1 MRKALALLMAV
12 LLLGSLATA
21 VFANNSPTNN
31 PSPTGT
37 PEIIVEIYYHYD
49 PQNPEYG
56 GTVVLHEGDEYII
69 TPKEKDG
76 YEYTHY
82 EFEGEY
88 EVVSKDGSTWVI
100 RPLTDLVIHVFYKG
114 GNEIPSDSSGSST
127 PTKPTGHDPNP
138 DSPPTGDN
146 TAMIL
151 VIMLVGLCGVVLAIR
166 KIIRNH

>member
-1 MRKALALLMAV
+1 MRKVFALLMAV
-12 LLLGSLATA
+12 LMLGSLATA
-21 VFANNSPTNN
+21 VFAN
-31 PSPTGT
+31 PSPPAT

-56 GTVVLHEGDEYII
+56 GTVVIKEGDEYII

-76 YEYTHY
+76 FEYTHY
-82 EFEGEY
+82 EFEGKSEIVY
-88 EVVSKDGSTWVI
+88 QDGSTWVI

-114 GNEIPSDSSGSST
+114 GDNAPSDDDNRPDPSGSST
-127 PTKPTGHDPNP
+127 PTKPTGHDTNP

-146 TAMIL
+146 TVMVLL
-151 VIMLVGLCGVVLAIR
+151 VMLAGLCGVVLAIR